1 MLFRSGSV
9 STVQAKWCD
18 QCQYLG
24 EVYDSCVAQMANE
37 GFNFARAAVIEGCR
51 MAFVAI
57 YGYDR
62 TIPSYLTAT
71 ASTGATLADTVY
83 PYRSYTPSDV
93 QFKSLS
99 DNRLAFDVL
108 DVTETLPEYIV
119 GTTRTDG
126 SRTRMTGLPRE
137 FTGETDT
144 TQVFPFPRIEDSCR
158 TASDIGST
166 SGYRVYTMNYASATD
181 EALEITMC
189 GSATGTNV
197 GVYTKDFVD
206 IPSADWTHDTTSANG
221 DITFTFT
228 PWIDGLATY
237 EARFEYSLASTKKN
251 VTFDVTRTSANVN
264 IGSFEFYPPTDRKS
278 VV

>member
-1 MLFRSGSV
+1 M
-9 STVQAKWCD
+9 QAKWCD

-83 PYRSYTPSDV
+83 PYRGYTPSDE

-181 EALEITMC
+181 E
-189 GSATGTNV
+189 SAGDYDVRLRHGNQRGRLHKRLCRHPVGGIGRTILQVRTG
-197 GVYTKDFVD
+197 
-206 IPSADWTHDTTSANG
+206 ISLS
-221 DITFTFT
+221 TFT
-228 PWIDGLATY
+228 PWIAGLATY
-237 EARFEYSLASTKKN
+237 EARFEYALASTKEKR
-251 VTFDVTRTSANVN
+251 DV
-264 IGSFEFYPPTDRKS
+264 
-278 VV
+278 